1 MKAQRKILAVDDTP
15 ENLRLLDA
23 ILGPR
28 GYQLV
33 TADSGTAGLEAVHR
47 EHPDLVLLDIVMPG
61 LNGYDV
67 CRRLRVDPGTRYL
80 PIVMIT
86 ASGDQERVQ
95 ALEAGADDFIA
106 KPFNQLELLA
116 RVRSLLRLKEYHDT
130 IEQQSHELSEWNR
143 VLEGRVRDQVE
154 EIERV
159 GRLRRFLSPQIAE
172 LVLSEESLLQPHRR
186 EISVVFCDL
195 RGFTT
200 FSETAEPEESL
211 AVLRDYHQA
220 VGAAVFRHEG
230 TLEHFAGDGVMI
242 WFNDPIPQEDHAL
255 RAVRMA
261 VAVRE
266 RMAEHFEKWQKH
278 GGHKIGFGAG
288 IAMGHATLGRI
299 GFEGRYDY
307 GAVGNVTN
315 LAQRLSAEAKAGQI
329 LVSQRVFAAVEHA
342 VELAPLGDLALKGYS
357 RPTPTY
363 AVVTRNSATR
373 VDRRGRRGPARLLRD
388 PPARG
393 RL

>member
-1 MKAQRKILAVDDTP
+1 MKKIPKILAVDDTP
-15 ENLRLLDA
+15 ENLRLLEA

-33 TADSGTAGLEAVHR
+33 TADSGTTGLEAVHR
-47 EHPDLVLLDIVMPG
+47 EHPDLVMLDIVMPG

-67 CRRLRVDPGTRYL
+67 CRRLRDDAATRFL

-130 IEQQSHELSEWNR
+130 IKQQSNELAEWNR
-143 VLEGRVRDQVE
+143 TLEGRVRDQVE
-154 EIERV
+154 EIERMS
-159 GRLRRFLSPQIAE
+159 RLRRFLSPQIAE
-172 LVLSEESLLQPHRR
+172 LVLSQESLLQPHRR

-195 RGFTT
+195 RGFTA

-242 WFNDPIPQEDHAL
+242 WFNDPVPQDDHAL
-255 RAVRMA
+255 RAARMA
-261 VAVRE
+261 LDVRE
-266 RMAEHFEKWQKH
+266 RMAEQFEKWEKR
-278 GGHKIGFGAG
+278 GHKLGFGAG

-315 LAQRLSAEAKAGQI
+315 LAQRLSAEAKPGQI
-329 LVSQRVFAAVEHA
+329 LVSQRVFAAIETA
-342 VELAPLGDLALKGYS
+342 VDSESVGELALKGYS
-357 RPTPTY
+357 RPVTAY
-363 AVVTRNSATR
+363 NVVGLHALAR
-373 VDRRGRRGPARLLRD
+373 PAAD
-388 PPARG
+388 
-393 RL
+393 

>member
-1 MKAQRKILAVDDTP
+1 MRAHRKILAVDDTP
-15 ENLRLLDA
+15 ENLRLLEA

-33 TADSGTAGLEAVHR
+33 TAESGTAGLEAVGR

-61 LNGYDV
+61 LSGYDV
-67 CRRLRVDPGTRYL
+67 CRRLRDDAATRFL
-80 PIVMIT
+80 PVVMIT

-116 RVRSLLRLKEYHDT
+116 RVRSLLRLKEYYDT
-130 IEQQSHELSEWNR
+130 IKQQSNELAEWNR
-143 VLEGRVRDQVE
+143 TLEGRVRDQVE

-172 LVLSEESLLQPHRR
+172 LVLSQESLLQPHRR

-211 AVLRDYHQA
+211 AVLRDYHQV

-230 TLEHFAGDGVMI
+230 TLEHFAGDGVMV
-242 WFNDPIPQEDHAL
+242 WFNDPVPQEDHAL

-261 VAVRE
+261 IAVRE
-266 RMAEHFEKWQKH
+266 RMAELFSAWEKR
-278 GGHKIGFGAG
+278 GHKLGFGAG

-315 LAQRLSAEAKAGQI
+315 LAQRLSAEAKSGQV
-329 LVSQRVFAAVEHA
+329 LVSQRVFAAIEVA
-342 VELAPLGDLALKGYS
+342 VESESVGELVLKGYS
-357 RPTPTY
+357 RPVAAYSVVALRTLARP
-363 AVVTRNSATR
+363 AVE
-373 VDRRGRRGPARLLRD
+373 
-388 PPARG
+388 
-393 RL
+393 

>member
-67 CRRLRVDPGTRYL
+67 CRRLRVDPETRYL

-363 AVVTRNSATR
+363 AVVT
-373 VDRRGRRGPARLLRD
+373 LRD
-388 PPARG
+388 VQAASH
-393 RL
+393 

>member
-1 MKAQRKILAVDDTP
+1 MKRRPKILAVDDTP
-15 ENLRLLDA
+15 ENLKLLDA
-23 ILGPR
+23 ILTTR
-28 GYQLV
+28 GYELA
-33 TADSGTAGLEAVHR
+33 TAANGTAAIEMIGTVQ
-47 EHPDLVLLDIVMPG
+47 PDLVLLDIIMPG
-61 LNGYDV
+61 LSGYDV
-67 CRRLRVDPGTRYL
+67 CRRLRDDPATRFL

-116 RVRSLLRLKEYHDT
+116 RVRSLLRLKEYYDT
-130 IEQQSHELSEWNR
+130 IKQQSSELAEWNR
-143 VLEGRVRDQVE
+143 TLEARVRDQVE

-172 LVLSEESLLQPHRR
+172 LVLSQEALLQPHRR
-186 EISVVFCDL
+186 EITVVFCDL

-230 TLEHFAGDGVMI
+230 TLEHFAGDGVMV
-242 WFNDPIPQEDHAL
+242 WFNDPIAQEDHAL

-261 VAVRE
+261 LAVRS
-266 RMAEHFEKWQKH
+266 RMAELFERWKKR
-278 GGHKIGFGAG
+278 GHALGFGAG

-315 LAQRLSAEAKAGQI
+315 LAQRLSAEAKPGQVLI
-329 LVSQRVFAAVEHA
+329 SQRVFSATEDDVETES
-342 VELAPLGDLALKGYS
+342 VGDVALKGYS
-357 RPTPTY
+357 RPVTAY
-363 AVVTRNSATR
+363 SVVALRAVAQQT
-373 VDRRGRRGPARLLRD
+373 VD
-388 PPARG
+388 
-393 RL
+393 

>member
-1 MKAQRKILAVDDTP
+1 MKRIPKILAVDDTP

-47 EHPDLVLLDIVMPG
+47 EHPDLVMLDIIMPG

-67 CRRLRVDPGTRYL
+67 CRRLRDDPATRFL

-116 RVRSLLRLKEYHDT
+116 RVRSLLRLKDYHDT
-130 IEQQSHELSEWNR
+130 IKQQSKELAELNQT
-143 VLEGRVRDQVE
+143 LEGRVRDQVE
-154 EIERV
+154 EIERI

-172 LVLSEESLLQPHRR
+172 LVLSQESLLQPHRR

-195 RGFTT
+195 RGFTA

-220 VGAAVFRHEG
+220 VGAAVFRNEG
-230 TLEHFAGDGVMI
+230 TLEHFAGDGVMV
-242 WFNDPIPQEDHAL
+242 WFNDPVPQEDHAL

-261 VAVRE
+261 IGVRE
-266 RMAEHFEKWQKH
+266 RMAELFERWAKR
-278 GGHKIGFGAG
+278 GHTLGFGAG
-288 IAMGHATLGRI
+288 IAIGHATLGRI

-329 LVSQRVFAAVEHA
+329 LVSQRVLAAIESAVESES
-342 VELAPLGDLALKGYS
+342 VGELVLKGYT
-357 RPTPTY
+357 RPVT
-363 AVVTRNSATR
+363 AHSVVALR
-373 VDRRGRRGPARLLRD
+373 VLARPVVD
-388 PPARG
+388 
-393 RL
+393 

>member
-1 MKAQRKILAVDDTP
+1 MKSPRKILAVDDTP
-15 ENLRLLDA
+15 ENLRLLEA

-28 GYQLV
+28 GYHLV

-47 EHPDLVLLDIVMPG
+47 EQPDLVMLDIVMPG

-67 CRRLRVDPGTRYL
+67 CRRLRDDPATRFL

-130 IEQQSHELSEWNR
+130 IKQQSIELAEWNR
-143 VLEGRVRDQVE
+143 SLEARVRDQGE
-154 EIERV
+154 EIERMS
-159 GRLRRFLSPQIAE
+159 RLRRFLSPQIAE
-172 LVLSEESLLQPHRR
+172 LVLSQETLLQPHRR

-220 VGAAVFRHEG
+220 VGAAVFRNEG
-230 TLEHFAGDGVMI
+230 TLEHFAGDGVMV
-242 WFNDPIPQEDHAL
+242 WFNDPVPQEDHAL

-266 RMAEHFEKWQKH
+266 RMAEQFEKWEKR
-278 GGHKIGFGAG
+278 GHTLGFGAG

-315 LAQRLSAEAKAGQI
+315 LAQRLSAEAKPGQI
-329 LVSQRVFAAVEHA
+329 LVSQRIFGAIETAVESES
-342 VELAPLGDLALKGYS
+342 VGELVLKGYS
-357 RPTPTY
+357 RPMPAY
-363 AVVTRNSATR
+363 SVLALRVLARPAV
-373 VDRRGRRGPARLLRD
+373 D
-388 PPARG
+388 
-393 RL
+393 

>member
-1 MKAQRKILAVDDTP
+1 MKRRPKILAVDDTP
-15 ENLRLLDA
+15 ENLKLLDA
-23 ILGPR
+23 ILTTR
-28 GYQLV
+28 GYELA
-33 TADSGTAGLEAVHR
+33 TAANGMAALELIGTVE
-47 EHPDLVLLDIVMPG
+47 PDLVLLDIVMPG

-67 CRRLRVDPGTRYL
+67 CRRLRDDPATRFL

-95 ALEAGADDFIA
+95 ALEAGADDFIT

-130 IEQQSHELSEWNR
+130 IKQQSSELAEWNR
-143 VLEGRVRDQVE
+143 TLEARVKDQVE

-172 LVLSEESLLQPHRR
+172 LVLSQEALLQPHRR

-230 TLEHFAGDGVMI
+230 TLEHFAGDGVMV
-242 WFNDPIPQEDHAL
+242 WFNDPVTQDDHAL
-255 RAVRMA
+255 RAVGMA
-261 VAVRE
+261 LAVRT
-266 RMAEHFEKWQKH
+266 RMAELFEKWTKR
-278 GGHKIGFGAG
+278 GHALGFGAG

-329 LVSQRVFAAVEHA
+329 LVSQRVFSAVEGS
-342 VELAPLGDLALKGYS
+342 VESENLGDVALKGYS
-357 RPTPTY
+357 RPVAAY
-363 AVVTRNSATR
+363 SVTGLKAL
-373 VDRRGRRGPARLLRD
+373 ARH
-388 PPARG
+388 AAE
-393 RL
+393 

>member
-1 MKAQRKILAVDDTP
+1 MKRIPKILAVDDTP
-15 ENLRLLDA
+15 ENLRLLEA
-23 ILGPR
+23 ILAPR

-33 TADSGTAGLEAVHR
+33 TAESGTAGLEAVLR
-47 EHPDLVLLDIVMPG
+47 EHPDLVMLDIIMPG

-67 CRRLRVDPGTRYL
+67 CRRLRDDPNTRFL

-116 RVRSLLRLKEYHDT
+116 RVRSLLRIKEYHDT
-130 IEQQSHELSEWNR
+130 IKQQSSELAEWNR
-143 VLEGRVRDQVE
+143 TLEARVKDQVE
-154 EIERV
+154 EIERI

-172 LVLSEESLLQPHRR
+172 LVLSQETLLQPHRR

-220 VGAAVFRHEG
+220 VGASVFRNEG
-230 TLEHFAGDGVMI
+230 TLEHFAGDGVMV

-266 RMAEHFEKWQKH
+266 RMAEQFEKWEKR
-278 GGHKIGFGAG
+278 GHKLGFGAG

-315 LAQRLSAEAKAGQI
+315 LAQRLSAEAKSGQI
-329 LVSQRVFAAVEHA
+329 LVSQRVFASIESGVDSES
-342 VELAPLGDLALKGYS
+342 VGELALKGYS
-357 RPTPTY
+357 RPVAAYSIVALRALARP
-363 AVVTRNSATR
+363 AVE
-373 VDRRGRRGPARLLRD
+373 
-388 PPARG
+388 
-393 RL
+393 

>member
-1 MKAQRKILAVDDTP
+1 MKRRPKILAVDDTP
-15 ENLRLLDA
+15 ENLKLLDA
-23 ILGPR
+23 ILTTR
-28 GYQLV
+28 GYELT
-33 TADSGTAGLEAVHR
+33 TAANGTAALELIGTVQ
-47 EHPDLVLLDIVMPG
+47 PDLVLLDIVMPG

-67 CRRLRVDPGTRYL
+67 CRRLRDDPATRFL

-116 RVRSLLRLKEYHDT
+116 RVRSLLRLKEYYDT
-130 IEQQSHELSEWNR
+130 IKQQSSELAEWNR
-143 VLEGRVRDQVE
+143 TLEARVRDQVE

-159 GRLRRFLSPQIAE
+159 SRLRRFLSPQIAE
-172 LVLSEESLLQPHRR
+172 LVLSQEALLQPHRR

-195 RGFTT
+195 RGFTA

-230 TLEHFAGDGVMI
+230 TLEHFAGDGVMV
-242 WFNDPIPQEDHAL
+242 WFNDPVTQDDHAL
-255 RAVRMA
+255 RAVGMA
-261 VAVRE
+261 LAVRA
-266 RMAEHFEKWQKH
+266 RMAELFEKWTKR
-278 GGHKIGFGAG
+278 GHSLGFGAG

-315 LAQRLSAEAKAGQI
+315 LAQRLSAEAKPGQI
-329 LVSQRVFAAVEHA
+329 LVSQRVFSAIEAAVESES
-342 VELAPLGDLALKGYS
+342 VGEVVLKGYS
-357 RPTPTY
+357 RPVAAY
-363 AVVTRNSATR
+363 SVVTLKALVRPA
-373 VDRRGRRGPARLLRD
+373 VD
-388 PPARG
+388 
-393 RL
+393 

>member
-1 MKAQRKILAVDDTP
+1 MKTTPRILAVDDTP

-23 ILGPR
+23 ILTPR
-28 GYQLV
+28 GYELV
-33 TADSGTAGLEAVHR
+33 TAANGTAALEVIGSVK
-47 EHPDLVLLDIVMPG
+47 PDLVLLDIIMPG

-67 CRRLRVDPGTRYL
+67 CRRLRDDAATRFL

-130 IEQQSHELSEWNR
+130 IKQQSNELAEWNR
-143 VLEGRVRDQVE
+143 TLEARVRDQVE

-159 GRLRRFLSPQIAE
+159 SRLRRFLSPQIAE
-172 LVLSEESLLQPHRR
+172 LVLSQEALLQPHRR

-230 TLEHFAGDGVMI
+230 TLEHFAGDGVMV
-242 WFNDPIPQEDHAL
+242 WFNDPLPQDDHAL

-261 VAVRE
+261 LAVRT
-266 RMAEHFEKWQKH
+266 RMAELFENWRKR
-278 GGHKIGFGAG
+278 GHALGFGAG

-315 LAQRLSAEAKAGQI
+315 LAQRLSAEAKPGQVLI
-329 LVSQRVFAAVEHA
+329 SQRVVSATEETVEA
-342 VELAPLGDLALKGYS
+342 ESVGELVLKGYL
-357 RPTPTY
+357 RPVSAYNVVALRALVPNSPT
-363 AVVTRNSATR
+363 
-373 VDRRGRRGPARLLRD
+373 G
-388 PPARG
+388 
-393 RL
+393 

>member
-1 MKAQRKILAVDDTP
+1 VKTNPKILAVDDTP

-23 ILGPR
+23 ILTPR

-67 CRRLRVDPGTRYL
+67 CRRLRDDPATRFL

-95 ALEAGADDFIA
+95 ALEAGADDFIP

-130 IEQQSHELSEWNR
+130 IKHQANELAEWNR
-143 VLEGRVRDQVE
+143 TLEARVRDQVE
-154 EIERV
+154 EIERIS
-159 GRLRRFLSPQIAE
+159 RLRRFLSPQIAE
-172 LVLSEESLLQPHRR
+172 LVLSQESLLQPHRR

-220 VGAAVFRHEG
+220 VGASVFRHEG

-242 WFNDPIPQEDHAL
+242 WFNDPVLQEDHAL
-255 RAVRMA
+255 LAVRMA
-261 VAVRE
+261 LAVRE
-266 RMAEHFEKWQKH
+266 RMAEQFEKWDKR
-278 GGHKIGFGAG
+278 GHKLGFGAG

-315 LAQRLSAEAKAGQI
+315 LAQRLSAEAKSGQI
-329 LVSQRVFAAVEHA
+329 LVSQRVFAAIEVA
-342 VELAPLGDLALKGYS
+342 VESESVGELVLKGYS
-357 RPTPTY
+357 RP
-363 AVVTRNSATR
+363 VTAYSVIALNALAR
-373 VDRRGRRGPARLLRD
+373 PAID
-388 PPARG
+388 
-393 RL
+393 

>member
-1 MKAQRKILAVDDTP
+1 MRPHPKILAVDDTP
-15 ENLRLLDA
+15 ENLRLLEA

-28 GYQLV
+28 GYELV
-33 TADSGTAGLEAVHR
+33 TADSGTSGLEAVHR
-47 EHPDLVLLDIVMPG
+47 EHPDLVLLDIIMPG

-67 CRRLRVDPGTRYL
+67 CRRLRDDAATRFL

-106 KPFNQLELLA
+106 KPFNQL
-116 RVRSLLRLKEYHDT
+116 
-130 IEQQSHELSEWNR
+130 
-143 VLEGRVRDQVE
+143 
-154 EIERV
+154 IERV

-172 LVLSEESLLQPHRR
+172 LVLSQEALLQPHRR

-220 VGAAVFRHEG
+220 VGASVFRHEG
-230 TLEHFAGDGVMI
+230 TLEHFAGD
-242 WFNDPIPQEDHAL
+242 EDHAL

-261 VAVRE
+261 IAVRE
-266 RMAEHFEKWQKH
+266 RMAEEFVKWEKR
-278 GGHKIGFGAG
+278 GHKLGFGAG

-315 LAQRLSAEAKAGQI
+315 LAQRLSAEAKPGQI
-329 LVSQRVFAAVEHA
+329 LVSQRVFAAIEAA
-342 VELAPLGDLALKGYS
+342 VESDSVGELVLKGYS
-357 RPTPTY
+357 RPVPAY
-363 AVVTRNSATR
+363 SVVALRALARPAVE
-373 VDRRGRRGPARLLRD
+373 
-388 PPARG
+388 
-393 RL
+393 

>member
-1 MKAQRKILAVDDTP
+1 MKRTPKILAVDDTP

-33 TADSGTAGLEAVHR
+33 TAESGTAGLEAVHR
-47 EHPDLVLLDIVMPG
+47 EHPDLVMLDIVMPG

-67 CRRLRVDPGTRYL
+67 CRRLRDDPATRYL

-95 ALEAGADDFIA
+95 ALEAGADDFIT

-130 IEQQSHELSEWNR
+130 IELQSKELAEWNQT
-143 VLEGRVRDQVE
+143 LEARVRDQVE

-159 GRLRRFLSPQIAE
+159 GRLKRFLSPQIAE
-172 LVLSEESLLQPHRR
+172 LVLSQESLLQPHRR

-195 RGFTT
+195 RGFTA

-220 VGAAVFRHEG
+220 VGASVFRNEG
-230 TLEHFAGDGVMI
+230 TLEHFAGDGVMV
-242 WFNDPIPQEDHAL
+242 WFNDPVPQEDHAL

-261 VAVRE
+261 IGVRE
-266 RMAEHFEKWQKH
+266 RMAEHFEKWEKR
-278 GGHKIGFGAG
+278 GHTLGFGAG

-329 LVSQRVFAAVEHA
+329 LVSQRIFAAIESSVESENA
-342 VELAPLGDLALKGYS
+342 GELALKGYARPVTAYRVMGLRALV
-357 RPTPTY
+357 RPT
-363 AVVTRNSATR
+363 
-373 VDRRGRRGPARLLRD
+373 VD
-388 PPARG
+388 
-393 RL
+393 

>member
-1 MKAQRKILAVDDTP
+1 MKAPRKILAVDDTP
-15 ENLRLLDA
+15 ENLRLLEA

-28 GYQLV
+28 GYHLV

-47 EHPDLVLLDIVMPG
+47 EQPDLVMLDIVMPG

-67 CRRLRVDPGTRYL
+67 CRRLRDDPATRFL

-130 IEQQSHELSEWNR
+130 IKHQSIELAEWNR
-143 VLEGRVRDQVE
+143 SLEARVRDQVE
-154 EIERV
+154 EIERMS
-159 GRLRRFLSPQIAE
+159 RLRRFLSPQIAE
-172 LVLSEESLLQPHRR
+172 LVLSQETLLQPHRR

-220 VGAAVFRHEG
+220 VGAAVFRNEG
-230 TLEHFAGDGVMI
+230 TLEHFAGDGVMV
-242 WFNDPIPQEDHAL
+242 WFNDPVPQEDHAL

-266 RMAEHFEKWQKH
+266 RMAEQFEKWEKR
-278 GGHKIGFGAG
+278 GHTLGFGAG

-315 LAQRLSAEAKAGQI
+315 LAQRLSAEAKPGQI
-329 LVSQRVFAAVEHA
+329 LVSQRVFGAIETSVESEN
-342 VELAPLGDLALKGYS
+342 VGELVLKGYS
-357 RPTPTY
+357 RPLAAYSVVALRALARP
-363 AVVTRNSATR
+363 AV
-373 VDRRGRRGPARLLRD
+373 D
-388 PPARG
+388 
-393 RL
+393 

>member
-1 MKAQRKILAVDDTP
+1 MKRLQKILAVDDTP
-15 ENLRLLDA
+15 ENLRLLEA
-23 ILGPR
+23 ILTPR

-33 TADSGTAGLEAVHR
+33 TAQSGTAGLDAVQR
-47 EHPDLVLLDIVMPG
+47 EHPDLVLLDIVMPD

-67 CRRLRVDPGTRYL
+67 CRRLRDDPATRFL

-86 ASGDQERVQ
+86 ASGDHERVQ

-116 RVRSLLRLKEYHDT
+116 RVRSLLRLKDYHDT
-130 IEQQSHELSEWNR
+130 IKQQSLELAEWNQT
-143 VLEGRVRDQVE
+143 LEGRVRDQVE

-159 GRLRRFLSPQIAE
+159 SRLRRFLSPQIAE

-186 EISVVFCDL
+186 EISVLFCDL
-195 RGFTT
+195 RGFTA

-211 AVLRDYHQA
+211 AVLRDYHAA

-230 TLEHFAGDGVMI
+230 TLEHFAGDGVMV
-242 WFNDPIPQEDHAL
+242 WFNDPVSQDDHAV
-255 RAVRMA
+255 RAVRTA
-261 VAVRE
+261 IGVRE
-266 RMAEHFEKWQKH
+266 RMAEQLEKWQKR
-278 GGHKIGFGAG
+278 GHQLGFGAG

-315 LAQRLSAEAKAGQI
+315 LAQRLSAEAKPGQI
-329 LVSQRVFAAVEHA
+329 LVSQRVFAAIESA
-342 VELAPLGDLALKGYS
+342 VESECRRACPQGLFAADRGVQRS
-357 RPTPTY
+357 RAACVCPSY
-363 AVVTRNSATR
+363 
-373 VDRRGRRGPARLLRD
+373 G
-388 PPARG
+388 
-393 RL
+393 

>member
-1 MKAQRKILAVDDTP
+1 MRPHPKILAVDDTP
-15 ENLRLLDA
+15 ENLRLLEA

-28 GYQLV
+28 GYELV
-33 TADSGTAGLEAVHR
+33 TADSGTSGLEAVHR
-47 EHPDLVLLDIVMPG
+47 EHPDLVLLDIIMPG

-67 CRRLRVDPGTRYL
+67 CRRLRDDAATRFL

-116 RVRSLLRLKEYHDT
+116 RVRSLLRLKEYYDT
-130 IEQQSHELSEWNR
+130 ITQQSAELAEWNR
-143 VLEGRVRDQVE
+143 TLEGRVRDQVE
-154 EIERV
+154 EIERI

-172 LVLSEESLLQPHRR
+172 LVLSQEALLQPHRR

-220 VGAAVFRHEG
+220 VGASVFRHEG
-230 TLEHFAGDGVMI
+230 TLEHFAGDGVMV
-242 WFNDPIPQEDHAL
+242 WFNDPVPQEDHAL

-261 VAVRE
+261 IAVRE
-266 RMAEHFEKWQKH
+266 RMAEEFVKWEKR
-278 GGHKIGFGAG
+278 GHKLGFGAG
-288 IAMGHATLGRI
+288 IAMGHATLGREPRAAA
-299 GFEGRYDY
+299 FGR
-307 GAVGNVTN
+307 GEAGPGP
-315 LAQRLSAEAKAGQI
+315 RESAC
-329 LVSQRVFAAVEHA
+329 LR
-342 VELAPLGDLALKGYS
+342 GD
-357 RPTPTY
+357 
-363 AVVTRNSATR
+363 
-373 VDRRGRRGPARLLRD
+373 RGRRRIRQ
-388 PPARG
+388 RG
-393 RL
+393 RARTEGILASDPGLQCCRAARACPTGCRISQPVSCAR

>member
-1 MKAQRKILAVDDTP
+1 MKRRPKILAVDDTP
-15 ENLRLLDA
+15 ENLKLLDA
-23 ILGPR
+23 ILTTR
-28 GYQLV
+28 GYELV
-33 TADSGTAGLEAVHR
+33 TAATGTAALEVIATVQ
-47 EHPDLVLLDIVMPG
+47 PDLVLLDIVMPG

-67 CRRLRVDPGTRYL
+67 CRRLRDDRATRFL

-95 ALEAGADDFIA
+95 ALEAGADDFIT

-130 IEQQSHELSEWNR
+130 IKQQSSELAEWNR
-143 VLEGRVRDQVE
+143 TLEARVHEQVE

-172 LVLSEESLLQPHRR
+172 LVLSQEALLQPHRR

-230 TLEHFAGDGVMI
+230 TLEHFAGDGVMV
-242 WFNDPIPQEDHAL
+242 WFNDPIAQEDHAL

-261 VAVRE
+261 LAART
-266 RMAEHFEKWQKH
+266 RMAELFETWKKR
-278 GGHKIGFGAG
+278 GHVLGFGAG

-315 LAQRLSAEAKAGQI
+315 LAQRLSAEARPGQV
-329 LVSQRVFAAVEHA
+329 LVSQRVFSAIEESVESES
-342 VELAPLGDLALKGYS
+342 VGDLVLKGYS
-357 RPTPTY
+357 RPVAAYNVVALRPIAQPT
-363 AVVTRNSATR
+363 VN
-373 VDRRGRRGPARLLRD
+373 
-388 PPARG
+388 
-393 RL
+393 

>member
-1 MKAQRKILAVDDTP
+1 MKRRPKILAVDDTP
-15 ENLRLLDA
+15 ENLKLLDA
-23 ILGPR
+23 ILTTR
-28 GYQLV
+28 GYDLA
-33 TADSGTAGLEAVHR
+33 TAPNGTTALEMIGTVQ
-47 EHPDLVLLDIVMPG
+47 PDLILLDIVMPG

-67 CRRLRVDPGTRYL
+67 CRRLRDDPATRFL

-95 ALEAGADDFIA
+95 ALEAGADDFIT

-130 IEQQSHELSEWNR
+130 IKQQSSELAEWNR
-143 VLEGRVRDQVE
+143 TLEARVRDQVE

-172 LVLSEESLLQPHRR
+172 LVLSQEVLLQPHRR

-230 TLEHFAGDGVMI
+230 TLEHFAGDGVMV
-242 WFNDPIPQEDHAL
+242 WFNDPVAQDDHAL

-261 VAVRE
+261 LTVRT
-266 RMAEHFEKWQKH
+266 RMAELFETWKKR
-278 GGHKIGFGAG
+278 GHALGFGAG

-315 LAQRLSAEAKAGQI
+315 LAQRLSAEAKPGQI
-329 LVSQRVFAAVEHA
+329 LVGQRVFSAVEEA
-342 VELAPLGDLALKGYS
+342 VESESLGELALKGYS
-357 RPTPTY
+357 RPVAAFNVLALRAVASPT
-363 AVVTRNSATR
+363 S
-373 VDRRGRRGPARLLRD
+373 D
-388 PPARG
+388 
-393 RL
+393 

>member
-1 MKAQRKILAVDDTP
+1 MTTPAKVLVVDDTP
-15 ENLRLLDA
+15 HNVKLLEA
-23 ILGPR
+23 VLAPR
-28 GYQLV
+28 GYEVLSAASGPEALV
-33 TADSGTAGLEAVHR
+33 RVAADE
-47 EHPDLVLLDIVMPG
+47 PDLVLLDIVMPG

-67 CRRLRVDPGTRYL
+67 CRRLRDDPATRFL

-95 ALEAGADDFIA
+95 ALEAGADDFIP

-116 RVRSLLRLKEYHDT
+116 RVRSLLRLKEYYDT
-130 IEQQSHELSEWNR
+130 IKHQANELAEWNR
-143 VLEGRVRDQVE
+143 TLEARVKDQVE

-159 GRLRRFLSPQIAE
+159 SRLRRFLSPQIAE
-172 LVLSEESLLQPHRR
+172 LVLSQEALLQPHRR

-220 VGAAVFRHEG
+220 VGSAVFRHEG
-230 TLEHFAGDGVMI
+230 TLEHFAGDGVMV
-242 WFNDPIPQEDHAL
+242 WFNDPVPQEDHAL
-255 RAVRMA
+255 RAVGMA
-261 VAVRE
+261 LAVRT
-266 RMAEHFEKWQKH
+266 RMAELFEKWKKR
-278 GGHKIGFGAG
+278 GHALGFGAG

-315 LAQRLSAEAKAGQI
+315 LAQRLSAEAKPGQI
-329 LVSQRVFAAVEHA
+329 LVSQRVFSAIEGAVESES
-342 VELAPLGDLALKGYS
+342 VGEVALKGYS
-357 RPTPTY
+357 RPVAAYSVTALHALARPT
-363 AVVTRNSATR
+363 SE
-373 VDRRGRRGPARLLRD
+373 
-388 PPARG
+388 
-393 RL
+393 

>member
-1 MKAQRKILAVDDTP
+1 MRPHPKILAVDDTP
-15 ENLRLLDA
+15 ENLRLLEA

-28 GYQLV
+28 GYELV
-33 TADSGTAGLEAVHR
+33 TADSGTSGLEAVHR
-47 EHPDLVLLDIVMPG
+47 EHPDLVLLDIIMPG

-67 CRRLRVDPGTRYL
+67 CRRLRDDAATRFL

-130 IEQQSHELSEWNR
+130 ITQQSAELAEWNR
-143 VLEGRVRDQVE
+143 TLEGRVRDQVE

-172 LVLSEESLLQPHRR
+172 LVLSQEALLQPHRR

-220 VGAAVFRHEG
+220 VGASVFRHEG
-230 TLEHFAGDGVMI
+230 TLEHFAGDGVMV
-242 WFNDPIPQEDHAL
+242 WFNDPVPQEDHAL

-261 VAVRE
+261 IAVRE
-266 RMAEHFEKWQKH
+266 RMAEEFVKWEKR
-278 GGHKIGFGAG
+278 GHKLGFGAG

-315 LAQRLSAEAKAGQI
+315 LAQRLSAEAKPGQI
-329 LVSQRVFAAVEHA
+329 LVSQRVFAAIEAA
-342 VELAPLGDLALKGYS
+342 VESDSVGELVLKGYS
-357 RPTPTY
+357 RPVPAY
-363 AVVTRNSATR
+363 SVVALRALARPAVE
-373 VDRRGRRGPARLLRD
+373 
-388 PPARG
+388 
-393 RL
+393 

>member
-23 ILGPR
+23 ILAPR
-28 GYQLV
+28 GYRLV
-33 TADSGTAGLEAVHR
+33 TADSGTSGLEAVHR
-47 EHPDLVLLDIVMPG
+47 EHPDLVLLDILMPG

-67 CRRLRVDPGTRYL
+67 CRRLRDDPETRYL

-130 IEQQSHELSEWNR
+130 IKQQSNELAEWNHA
-143 VLEGRVRDQVE
+143 LEGRVREQVE

-172 LVLSEESLLQPHRR
+172 LVLSQESLLQPHRR

-195 RGFTT
+195 RGFTA

-220 VGAAVFRHEG
+220 VGASVFRHEG
-230 TLEHFAGDGVMI
+230 TLEHFAGDGVMV
-242 WFNDPIPQEDHAL
+242 WFNDPVAQDDHAL

-261 VAVRE
+261 LAVRE
-266 RMAEHFEKWQKH
+266 RMAEHFARWEKR
-278 GGHKIGFGAG
+278 GHRLGFGAG

-315 LAQRLSAEAKAGQI
+315 LAQRLSAEAKPGQV
-329 LVSQRVFAAVEHA
+329 LVSQRINAAIEDAVESES
-342 VELAPLGDLALKGYS
+342 VGELALKGYA
-357 RPTPTY
+357 RPVAAY
-363 AVVTRNSATR
+363 GVVALRTSAS
-373 VDRRGRRGPARLLRD
+373 
-388 PPARG
+388 
-393 RL
+393 

>member
-1 MKAQRKILAVDDTP
+1 MKAPRKILAVDDTP
-15 ENLRLLDA
+15 ENLRLLEA

-33 TADSGTAGLEAVHR
+33 TAESGTAGLEAVHR
-47 EHPDLVLLDIVMPG
+47 EHPDIVLLDIIMPG

-67 CRRLRVDPGTRYL
+67 CRRLRDDPATRYL

-116 RVRSLLRLKEYHDT
+116 RVRSLLRLKEYYDT
-130 IEQQSHELSEWNR
+130 IKQQSRELAEWNHA
-143 VLEGRVRDQVE
+143 LEGRVREQVE
-154 EIERV
+154 EIERI

-172 LVLSEESLLQPHRR
+172 LVLSQESLLQPHRR

-230 TLEHFAGDGVMI
+230 TLEHFAGDGVMV
-242 WFNDPIPQEDHAL
+242 WFNDPLPQEDHAL

-266 RMAEHFEKWQKH
+266 RMAEHFEKWEKR
-278 GGHKIGFGAG
+278 GHRLGFGAG

-315 LAQRLSAEAKAGQI
+315 LAQRLSAEARPGQI
-329 LVSQRVFAAVEHA
+329 LVSQRVFAAIETA
-342 VELAPLGDLALKGYS
+342 VESESLGELVLKGYS
-357 RPTPTY
+357 RPVAAYSVAALRALARP
-363 AVVTRNSATR
+363 AVE
-373 VDRRGRRGPARLLRD
+373 
-388 PPARG
+388 
-393 RL
+393 

>member
-1 MKAQRKILAVDDTP
+1 VKARRKILAVDDTP

-261 VAVRE
+261 VAVRD
-266 RMAEHFEKWQKH
+266 RMADHFEKWQKH
-278 GGHKIGFGAG
+278 GHKIGFGAG

-363 AVVTRNSATR
+363 AVVT
-373 VDRRGRRGPARLLRD
+373 LRD
-388 PPARG
+388 VQAASH
-393 RL
+393 

>member
-1 MKAQRKILAVDDTP
+1 MRPHPKILAVDDTP
-15 ENLRLLDA
+15 ENLRLLEA

-28 GYQLV
+28 GYELV
-33 TADSGTAGLEAVHR
+33 TADSGTSGLEAVHR
-47 EHPDLVLLDIVMPG
+47 EHPDLVLLDIIMPG

-67 CRRLRVDPGTRYL
+67 CRRLRDDAATRFL

-116 RVRSLLRLKEYHDT
+116 RVRSLLRLKEYYDT
-130 IEQQSHELSEWNR
+130 ITQQSAELAEWNR
-143 VLEGRVRDQVE
+143 TLEGRVRDQVE
-154 EIERV
+154 EIERI

-172 LVLSEESLLQPHRR
+172 LVLSQEALLQPHRR

-220 VGAAVFRHEG
+220 VGASVFRHEG
-230 TLEHFAGDGVMI
+230 TLEHFAGDGVMV
-242 WFNDPIPQEDHAL
+242 WFNDPVPQEDHAL

-261 VAVRE
+261 IAVRE
-266 RMAEHFEKWQKH
+266 RMAEEFVKWEKR
-278 GGHKIGFGAG
+278 GHKLGFGAG

-315 LAQRLSAEAKAGQI
+315 LAQRLSAEAKPGQV
-329 LVSQRVFAAVEHA
+329 LVSQRVFAAIEAA
-342 VELAPLGDLALKGYS
+342 VESDSVGELVLKGYS
-357 RPTPTY
+357 RPIPAY
-363 AVVTRNSATR
+363 SVVALRALARPAVE
-373 VDRRGRRGPARLLRD
+373 
-388 PPARG
+388 
-393 RL
+393 

>member
-1 MKAQRKILAVDDTP
+1 MKRRPKILAVDDTP
-15 ENLRLLDA
+15 ENLKLLDA
-23 ILGPR
+23 ILSTR
-28 GYQLV
+28 GYELA
-33 TADSGTAGLEAVHR
+33 TAANGTTALEMLGALQ
-47 EHPDLVLLDIVMPG
+47 PDLVLLDIVMPG

-67 CRRLRVDPGTRYL
+67 CRRLRDDPATRFL

-95 ALEAGADDFIA
+95 ALEAGADDFIT

-116 RVRSLLRLKEYHDT
+116 RVRSLLRLKEYYDT
-130 IEQQSHELSEWNR
+130 IKQQSSELAEWNR
-143 VLEGRVRDQVE
+143 TLEARVKDQVE

-159 GRLRRFLSPQIAE
+159 SRLRRFLSPQIAE
-172 LVLSEESLLQPHRR
+172 LVLSQEALLQPHRR

-230 TLEHFAGDGVMI
+230 TLEHFAGDGVMV
-242 WFNDPIPQEDHAL
+242 WFNDPVTQEDHAL
-255 RAVRMA
+255 RAARMA
-261 VAVRE
+261 LAVRD
-266 RMAEHFEKWQKH
+266 RMAELFEKWKKR
-278 GGHKIGFGAG
+278 GHALGFGAG

-315 LAQRLSAEAKAGQI
+315 LAQRLSAEAKPGQI
-329 LVSQRVFAAVEHA
+329 LVSQRVFSAIEGAVESES
-342 VELAPLGDLALKGYS
+342 VGEVALKGYS
-357 RPTPTY
+357 RPVAAY
-363 AVVTRNSATR
+363 SVIALQAI
-373 VDRRGRRGPARLLRD
+373 AR
-388 PPARG
+388 PSVE
-393 RL
+393 

>member
-1 MKAQRKILAVDDTP
+1 MKRRPKILAVDDTP
-15 ENLRLLDA
+15 ENLKLLDA
-23 ILGPR
+23 ILTTR
-28 GYQLV
+28 GYELT
-33 TADSGTAGLEAVHR
+33 TAANGAAALEMIGTVQ
-47 EHPDLVLLDIVMPG
+47 PDLVLLDIVMPG

-67 CRRLRVDPGTRYL
+67 CRRLRDDPATRFL

-116 RVRSLLRLKEYHDT
+116 RVRSLLRLKEYYDT
-130 IEQQSHELSEWNR
+130 IKQQSSELAEWNR
-143 VLEGRVRDQVE
+143 TLEARVRDQVE

-159 GRLRRFLSPQIAE
+159 SRLRRFLSPQIAE
-172 LVLSEESLLQPHRR
+172 LVLSQEALLQPHRR

-195 RGFTT
+195 RGFTA

-230 TLEHFAGDGVMI
+230 TLEHFAGDGVMV
-242 WFNDPIPQEDHAL
+242 WFNDPVTQDDHAL
-255 RAVRMA
+255 RAVGMA
-261 VAVRE
+261 LAVRT
-266 RMAEHFEKWQKH
+266 RMAELFEVWKKR
-278 GGHKIGFGAG
+278 GHSLGFGAG

-315 LAQRLSAEAKAGQI
+315 LAQRLSAEAKPGQI
-329 LVSQRVFAAVEHA
+329 LVSQRVFSAVEGA
-342 VELAPLGDLALKGYS
+342 VESENVGDVALKGYS
-357 RPTPTY
+357 RPVAAYSVIALNALARP
-363 AVVTRNSATR
+363 AV
-373 VDRRGRRGPARLLRD
+373 D
-388 PPARG
+388 
-393 RL
+393 

>member
-1 MKAQRKILAVDDTP
+1 MKKIPKILAVDDTP
-15 ENLRLLDA
+15 ENLRLLEA

-33 TADSGTAGLEAVHR
+33 TADSGTTGLEAVHR
-47 EHPDLVLLDIVMPG
+47 EHPDLVMLDIVMPG

-67 CRRLRVDPGTRYL
+67 CRRLRDDPATRFL

-130 IEQQSHELSEWNR
+130 IKQQSSELAEWNR
-143 VLEGRVRDQVE
+143 TLEGRVRDQVE
-154 EIERV
+154 EIERI

-172 LVLSEESLLQPHRR
+172 LVLSQESLLQPHRR

-195 RGFTT
+195 RGFTA

-230 TLEHFAGDGVMI
+230 TLEHFAGDGVMV
-242 WFNDPIPQEDHAL
+242 WFNDPVPQDDHAL
-255 RAVRMA
+255 RAARMA
-261 VAVRE
+261 IAVRE
-266 RMAEHFEKWQKH
+266 RMVEQFEKWERR
-278 GGHKIGFGAG
+278 GHKLGFGAG

-315 LAQRLSAEAKAGQI
+315 LAQRLSAEAKPSQI
-329 LVSQRVFAAVEHA
+329 LVSQRVFAAVEAA
-342 VELAPLGDLALKGYS
+342 VESESVGELVLKGYS
-357 RPTPTY
+357 RPVAAFNVVALRTLARP
-363 AVVTRNSATR
+363 AV
-373 VDRRGRRGPARLLRD
+373 D
-388 PPARG
+388 
-393 RL
+393 

>member
-1 MKAQRKILAVDDTP
+1 MKSPRKILAVDDTP

-47 EHPDLVLLDIVMPG
+47 EQPDLVMLDIVMPG

-67 CRRLRVDPGTRYL
+67 CRRLRDDPATRFL

-116 RVRSLLRLKEYHDT
+116 RVRSLLRLKEFHDT
-130 IEQQSHELSEWNR
+130 IKHQSNELAEWNR
-143 VLEGRVRDQVE
+143 TLEARVRDQVE
-154 EIERV
+154 EIERMS
-159 GRLRRFLSPQIAE
+159 RLRRFLSPQIAE
-172 LVLSEESLLQPHRR
+172 LVLSQEALLQPHRR

-230 TLEHFAGDGVMI
+230 TLEHFAGDGVMV
-242 WFNDPIPQEDHAL
+242 WFNDPVPQEDHAL

-261 VAVRE
+261 IAVRE
-266 RMAEHFEKWQKH
+266 RMAEQFEKWEKR
-278 GGHKIGFGAG
+278 GHTLGFGAG

-315 LAQRLSAEAKAGQI
+315 LAQRLSAEAKPGQI
-329 LVSQRVFAAVEHA
+329 LVSQRVFGAIETAVESES
-342 VELAPLGDLALKGYS
+342 VGELVLKGYS
-357 RPTPTY
+357 RPMAAY
-363 AVVTRNSATR
+363 SVVTLRALAR
-373 VDRRGRRGPARLLRD
+373 PVVD
-388 PPARG
+388 
-393 RL
+393 

>member
-1 MKAQRKILAVDDTP
+1 VKTQRKILAVDDTP
-15 ENLRLLDA
+15 ENLRLLEA

-47 EHPDLVLLDIVMPG
+47 EHPDLVMLDIVMPG

-67 CRRLRVDPGTRYL
+67 CRRLRDDPATRFL

-130 IEQQSHELSEWNR
+130 IKQQSNELAEWNR
-143 VLEGRVRDQVE
+143 TLEGRVRDQVE
-154 EIERV
+154 EIERI

-172 LVLSEESLLQPHRR
+172 LVLSQESLLQPHRR

-195 RGFTT
+195 RGFTA

-230 TLEHFAGDGVMI
+230 TLEHFAGDGVMV
-242 WFNDPIPQEDHAL
+242 WFNDPVPQDDHAL
-255 RAVRMA
+255 RAARMA
-261 VAVRE
+261 IAVRE
-266 RMAEHFEKWQKH
+266 RMVEQFEKWEKR
-278 GGHKIGFGAG
+278 GHKLGFGAG

-315 LAQRLSAEAKAGQI
+315 LAQRLSAEAKPGQI
-329 LVSQRVFAAVEHA
+329 LVSQRVFAAIEAA
-342 VELAPLGDLALKGYS
+342 VESESVGELLLKGYS
-357 RPTPTY
+357 RPVPAFSVVSLRPLARP
-363 AVVTRNSATR
+363 AV
-373 VDRRGRRGPARLLRD
+373 D
-388 PPARG
+388 
-393 RL
+393 

>member
-1 MKAQRKILAVDDTP
+1 MKRRPKILAVDDTP
-15 ENLRLLDA
+15 ENLKLLDA
-23 ILGPR
+23 ILSTR
-28 GYQLV
+28 GYELA
-33 TADSGTAGLEAVHR
+33 TAANGTAALELIGTMQ
-47 EHPDLVLLDIVMPG
+47 PDLVLLDIVMPG

-67 CRRLRVDPGTRYL
+67 CRRLRDDPATRFL

-116 RVRSLLRLKEYHDT
+116 RVRSLLRLKEYYDT
-130 IEQQSHELSEWNR
+130 IKQQSNELAEWNR
-143 VLEGRVRDQVE
+143 TLEGRVREQVE

-172 LVLSEESLLQPHRR
+172 LVLSQEALLQPHRR

-230 TLEHFAGDGVMI
+230 TLEHFAGDGVMV
-242 WFNDPIPQEDHAL
+242 WFNDPIAQEDHAL
-255 RAVRMA
+255 RAIRMA
-261 VAVRE
+261 LSVRT
-266 RMAEHFEKWQKH
+266 RMAELFEKWKKR
-278 GGHKIGFGAG
+278 GHALGFGAG
-288 IAMGHATLGRI
+288 VAMGHATLGRI

-315 LAQRLSAEAKAGQI
+315 LAQRLSAEAKPGQI
-329 LVSQRVFAAVEHA
+329 LISQRVLSAIDDAVEA
-342 VELAPLGDLALKGYS
+342 ESVGEMGLKGYS
-357 RPTPTY
+357 RPIAAYNVVGLRAVAQRTP
-363 AVVTRNSATR
+363 
-373 VDRRGRRGPARLLRD
+373 D
-388 PPARG
+388 
-393 RL
+393 

>member
-1 MKAQRKILAVDDTP
+1 LKRRPKILAVDDTP
-15 ENLRLLDA
+15 ENLKLLDA
-23 ILGPR
+23 ILSTR
-28 GYQLV
+28 GYELA
-33 TADSGTAGLEAVHR
+33 TAANGTAALEVIR
-47 EHPDLVLLDIVMPG
+47 TVQPDLVLLDIVMPG

-67 CRRLRVDPGTRYL
+67 CRRLRDDPATRFL

-95 ALEAGADDFIA
+95 ALEAGADDFIT

-130 IEQQSHELSEWNR
+130 IKHQSNELAEWNR
-143 VLEGRVRDQVE
+143 TLEARVKDQVE

-159 GRLRRFLSPQIAE
+159 SRLRRFLSPQIAE
-172 LVLSEESLLQPHRR
+172 LVLSQEALLQPHRR

-220 VGAAVFRHEG
+220 VGAAVFRQEG
-230 TLEHFAGDGVMI
+230 TLEHFAGDGVMV
-242 WFNDPIPQEDHAL
+242 WFNDPVAQEDHAL

-261 VAVRE
+261 IAVRT
-266 RMAEHFEKWQKH
+266 RMAELFETWKKR
-278 GGHKIGFGAG
+278 GHSLGFGAG

-315 LAQRLSAEAKAGQI
+315 LAQRLSAEAKPGQI
-329 LVSQRVFAAVEHA
+329 LIGQRVFSAVEQS
-342 VELAPLGDLALKGYS
+342 VESESVGEMALKGYS
-357 RPTPTY
+357 RPIT
-363 AVVTRNSATR
+363 AFSVIA
-373 VDRRGRRGPARLLRD
+373 LRAIPSQASD
-388 PPARG
+388 
-393 RL
+393 